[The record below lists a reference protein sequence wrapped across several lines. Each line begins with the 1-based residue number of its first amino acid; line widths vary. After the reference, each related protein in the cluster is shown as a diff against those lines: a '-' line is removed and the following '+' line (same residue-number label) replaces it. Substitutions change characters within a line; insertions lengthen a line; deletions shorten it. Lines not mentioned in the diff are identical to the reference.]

1 MCTYVYML
9 LPQSGYSVFTVYL
22 SIKECMCI
30 NMSKGISFCGG
41 GCVKTMRERER
52 EREEGW

>member
-41 GCVKTMRERER
+41 GCVKTIRETWR
-52 EREEGW
+52 G